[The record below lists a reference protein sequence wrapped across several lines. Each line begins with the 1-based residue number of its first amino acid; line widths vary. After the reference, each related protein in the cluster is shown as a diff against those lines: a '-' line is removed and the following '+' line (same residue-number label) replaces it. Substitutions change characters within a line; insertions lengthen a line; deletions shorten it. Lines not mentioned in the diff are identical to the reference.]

1 MNTTVGK
8 HNWKIDW
15 EIIECSFE
23 ERAAILEYEAGY
35 TRYEAE
41 QMAAQMQGY
50 SNKAALKKHIQELK
64 AGEVH

>member
-1 MNTTVGK
+1 MNTIVG
-8 HNWKIDW
+8 KIDW